1 MYNNKMMVHK
11 RQLFFAPV
19 ILLLFLGLPI
29 TNGFAQASDAYYF
42 EETGHWV
49 RGKFLDMFLQADD
62 PLLLFGFPLTDE
74 IHDDVNN
81 VTIQYFQRVRMD
93 LVEEPKGSSVRLV
106 DLGRYLYTPGAPLV
120 QISTNSAVCRTFT
133 VTEKSVCYAFLQFY
147 DAHNG
152 AEIFGNPISE
162 LELREGHYVQYF
174 ERTRMEWRPEFPPGQ
189 RVALTDLGRI
199 YYEMYTIR
207 ADTGSNII
215 GPGVKP
221 QVQAF
226 VSKALIP
233 SNDEQTLFVI
243 AQDQYLEP
251 IEGAMVIVTI
261 HWSDKQKDNFRPP
274 ATNEDGISKFSFPV
288 GEIDPQKI
296 IEVEVGIMYLQIEA
310 FTSTWFRVW
319 W

>member
-1 MYNNKMMVHK
+1 
-11 RQLFFAPV
+11 
-19 ILLLFLGLPI
+19 
-29 TNGFAQASDAYYF
+29 
-42 EETGHWV
+42 
-49 RGKFLDMFLQADD
+49 
-62 PLLLFGFPLTDE
+62 
-74 IHDDVNN
+74 
-81 VTIQYFQRVRMD
+81 
-93 LVEEPKGSSVRLV
+93 
-106 DLGRYLYTPGAPLV
+106 
-120 QISTNSAVCRTFT
+120 
-133 VTEKSVCYAFLQFY
+133 LQFY
-147 DAHNG
+147 DNHNG
-152 AEIFGNPISE
+152 VEIFGNPISE

-199 YYEMYTIR
+199 YYEMYTIN
-207 ADTGSNII
+207 ANTGSNII
-215 GPGVKP
+215 GPRIKP

-261 HWSDKQKDNFRPP
+261 HWSDKQEDNFRPP
-274 ATNEDGISKFSFPV
+274 STNEDGISKFSFPV

-296 IEVEVGIMYLQIEA
+296 IEVEVGIMYQQIEA